1 MLDLAKAQQP
11 LEILCQRWG
20 ETRSSSTTIFHI
32 KLPSPQSTL
41 LRVSASLRCVP
52 THRYWSLV
60 ILAISF
66 PAYKPKIVSNTNVH
80 LWTTTE
86 EWLITFLW
94 KLDLVCYMEN
104 CKHWRWSFKMFYRE
118 YFQEAILWGPLKEL
132 QKAHKCKNSILLVSL
147 LLFVSFV
154 LYRDMVSWLCSN

>member
-1 MLDLAKAQQP
+1 MLVLAKAQQP
-11 LEILCQRWG
+11 LEIVCRRWG
-20 ETRSSSTTIFHI
+20 EMRSSSTMIFHI

-41 LRVSASLRCVP
+41 LRVSASLCCVP

-66 PAYKPKIVSNTNVH
+66 PACKPKIFSKTNVH
-80 LWTTTE
+80 LWTAAE

-94 KLDLVCYMEN
+94 KWDLVCYTEN
-104 CKHWRWSFKMFYRE
+104 CKRWHWSFKMFYRE

-147 LLFVSFV
+147 FQSVSFD
-154 LYRDMVSWLCSN
+154 LYRDMISWL